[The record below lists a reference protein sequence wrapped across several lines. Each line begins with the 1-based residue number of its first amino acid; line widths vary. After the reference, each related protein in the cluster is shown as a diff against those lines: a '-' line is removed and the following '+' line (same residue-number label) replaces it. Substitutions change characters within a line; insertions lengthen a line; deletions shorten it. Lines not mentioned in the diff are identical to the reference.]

1 MKKANLNILLVDDDQ
16 YFRLGVSHVISKF
29 GMITEAATEKE
40 ALALLE
46 TNHYDLAL
54 IDMQMERNESGLCVL
69 KAAKAKGIHSIILSS
84 YDNDETTELAYEQG
98 CQHFLTKLH
107 YAKNLSP
114 YITNFIKK
122 NKKNALGNFFDK
134 EFITQDETLIQQIK
148 KISNMSLKDK
158 TLFISGETGVGK
170 TYIGKLIHSLNFEDD
185 KPFIHLNCSAISEN
199 LIESELFGAKKGS
212 FTGATEDRI
221 GKLQACDGGTLFLDE
236 IATMSMGMQEKLL
249 KALDE
254 KTFYPVGS
262 DKPVSSSFTLITATC
277 EDLFEKVSSGEFR
290 KDLFFRINGI
300 NIEISSLRSRPKD
313 IPMLIK
319 HFQSKSERRIVLKDC
334 AKSYLQNLKWE
345 GNVRELKKMIE
356 VLSTQ
361 ECGVVKAEDIMSLK
375 KNSSND
381 ERAWI
386 SHSHRSYLEQNGLKG
401 FIKKIEKEIIKEVL
415 EKHSGKVTHAI
426 RDLKISSSAF
436 YRIFDD
442 IKAQ

>member
-1 MKKANLNILLVDDDQ
+1 MKKTNLNILLVDDDQ

-29 GMITEAATEKE
+29 GIITEAANEKE
-40 ALALLE
+40 ALELLAS
-46 TNHYDLAL
+46 NHYDLAL
-54 IDMQMERNESGLCVL
+54 IDMQMERDDSGITVL
-69 KAAKAKGIHSIILSS
+69 KAANAKKIHSIILSS
-84 YDNDETTELAYEQG
+84 YDNDETTELAYEAG

-107 YAKNLSP
+107 YAKNLAP
-114 YITNFIKK
+114 YITNFVKRYK
-122 NKKNALGNFFDK
+122 DNTLEDFF
-134 EFITQDETLIQQIK
+134 ENQFITQDVKLIEQIRK
-148 KISNMSLKDK
+148 LANISLKDK

-170 TYIGKLIHSLNFEDD
+170 SYIGKLIHSLNYDED

-221 GKLQACDGGTLFLDE
+221 GKLQACNGGTLFLDE

-262 DKPVSSSFTLITATC
+262 DKAVTSSFTLITATC

-290 KDLFFRINGI
+290 KDLFFRISGI
-300 NIEISSLRSRPKD
+300 NIEIPALRSRKAD
-313 IPMLIK
+313 IPLLVK
-319 HFQSKSERRIVLKDC
+319 FFQKKSERRIVLKEC
-334 AKSYLQNLKWE
+334 AKAHLQTLEWE
-345 GNVRELKKMIE
+345 GNIRELKKTLE

-361 ECGVVKAEDIMSLK
+361 QSGVVKAEDIIALQRRPAV
-375 KNSSND
+375 D

-386 SHSHRSYLEQNGLKG
+386 SNSHRTYLEENGLKG
-401 FIKKIEKEIIKEVL
+401 FIKRIEKEIIKEVL

-426 RDLKISSSAF
+426 KDLKISSSAF
-436 YRIFDD
+436 YRIFEDL
-442 IKAQ
+442 KA